1 MRFQLNGK
9 YEYCPNGNYWEEI
22 SGIFDKE
29 ICLFCDC
36 DKCKGQVYKLK
47 AFNVTKIVRKESI
60 VKFRELKE
68 LDDIRYSINTE
79 NMKKV
84 KGLLAPP
91 CPVPKG

>member
-29 ICLFCDC
+29 IYLFCDC

-47 AFNVTKIVRKESI
+47 PFNVTKKISKESI

-84 KGLLAPP
+84 KGLLAN
-91 CPVPKG
+91 